1 MGGVPCQPPRPRAAE
16 GERGSARTSEGGR
29 AQRAEPDP
37 AARLTHH
44 VPRRSGPAAGSE
56 PGRSPSRAASRAT
69 GRQRSPCT
77 GLSLAPGLW
86 GARPRGSD
94 PGPAPWRPRP
104 PRPTPRSL
112 GGARARALP
121 RVRRSTGSG
130 RRTLARPRC
139 AATCSIHTRVACTHI
154 NSSVSLW
161 AVRPWSLP
169 CFYPLPPSPA
179 RSRAGSHQAGS
190 SLGLLSLYPQRWES
204 LKPSPRE
211 PQEV

>member
-1 MGGVPCQPPRPRAAE
+1 MGGVPCQPPCSRAAE

-56 PGRSPSRAASRAT
+56 PGRSPAASRDGTAASPLHWCFARSWAV
-69 GRQRSPCT
+69 GRAAARVGP
-77 GLSLAPGLW
+77 GPRPLEAPPTA
-86 GARPRGSD
+86 ARPEV
-94 PGPAPWRPRP
+94 
-104 PRPTPRSL
+104 L

-130 RRTLARPRC
+130 RRTFARPRC

-154 NSSVSLW
+154 NSSVSLLGCKCLGVCP
-161 AVRPWSLP
+161 ASTPA
-169 CFYPLPPSPA
+169 PSPA
-179 RSRAGSHQAGS
+179 REQGAVVASVADH
-190 SLGLLSLYPQRWES
+190 P
-204 LKPSPRE
+204 
-211 PQEV
+211 